1 MDTKITLVNSIIL
14 LVLENKLADRTA
26 PSNELAIELCEF
38 AKPKDVVVTEIG
50 RDIITTLREIVTWMT
65 DTPEFD
71 LTDLDNRLK
80 IKLFHDEYIYN
91 TISAEITREC
101 KEEEDKARMMKRAL
115 SIRSEIKQSIN
126 RNKIMT
132 ILTNAVFKM
141 NVVEAGTDEDKSLLP
156 DLITSIEK
164 LSGGGDT
171 THSGLMSAFKM
182 TDLDSMIRAFKEAEA
197 EFSLDG
203 IIGYCLQGFCN
214 LFGDHQGGR
223 RGETILISALQHKF
237 KSGTMQMMF
246 TSACMLNTP
255 HMIDENKKP
264 LNLHISF
271 ENDARLDIMWMYSYI
286 KENETGKPVSTRG
299 MSDEEIAEAAA
310 YVVEKLQTT
319 GYNAEILRFDPSAFT
334 FRDLFSLIEDY
345 EARGYEIHHLT
356 LDYLNMIS
364 KQGCTFGAQG
374 QEIRDLFRRV
384 RNFMARKKICF
395 VTAHQMSTEAKALA
409 REGVEMLVN
418 EVAELG
424 YYDSCRTL
432 DNEVDMEIYQH
443 LVKVGDRTFITWR
456 RGKHRKA
463 TITAEKDKFCIYEMM
478 QIATLPWD
486 IGKEPMFSRKLGGG
500 TGENADKRSW
510 DDLQ

>member
-14 LVLENKLADRTA
+14 LILENKLADRTA
-26 PSNELAIELCEF
+26 PSRELAIELCNY
-38 AKPKDVVVTEIG
+38 AKPKDVVVTDMG
-50 RDIITTLREIVTWMT
+50 RDIITTLREIITWMT

-71 LTDLDNRLK
+71 QEDLDNRLK
-80 IKLFHDEYIYN
+80 LKLYHDEYIYQ
-91 TISAEITREC
+91 TIAKEFEREF
-101 KEEEDKARMMKRAL
+101 ETEEDKARQMKRVL
-115 SIRSEIKQSIN
+115 TIRSEIKQAIN

-141 NVVEAGTDEDKSLLP
+141 NSVEVGSDEDKELLP
-156 DLITSIEK
+156 ALITSIES
-164 LSGGGDT
+164 LTGGGDT
-171 THSGLMSAFKM
+171 THAGLMSQFNM
-182 TDLDSMIRAFKEAEA
+182 TNLESMIQAFKEAEA

-203 IIGYCLQGFCN
+203 IISYCLQGFNN

-223 RGETILISALQHKF
+223 RGETILLSALQHKF

-246 TSACMLNTP
+246 VSACMFNKP
-255 HMIDENKKP
+255 HMIDPNKKP

-299 MSDEEIAEAAA
+299 MSDEEMTAAA
-310 YVVEKLQTT
+310 QYVVDHLQQT

-345 EARGYEIHHLT
+345 EARGFEIHHLT

-364 KQGCTFGAQG
+364 KQGCTYGAQG

-463 TITAEKDKFCIYEMM
+463 TITPEKDKFCIYEMHPVT
-478 QIATLPWD
+478 TLPWD
-486 IGKEPMFSRKLGGG
+486 IGKEPMFSRRLGGG
-500 TGENADKRSW
+500 HGEQADKRAW
-510 DDLQ
+510 DDL